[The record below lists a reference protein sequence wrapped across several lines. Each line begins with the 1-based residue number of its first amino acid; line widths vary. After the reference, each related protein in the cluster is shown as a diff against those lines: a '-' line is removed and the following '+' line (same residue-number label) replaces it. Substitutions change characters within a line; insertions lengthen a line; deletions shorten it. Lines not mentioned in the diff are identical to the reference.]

1 MRRKQNP
8 QIVAAAVIEKEGS
21 ILIARRKRGLNAGNW
36 EFPGGTLEEGETHE
50 ECLKREL
57 REELSAAAEIGDLI
71 DVAEQTYT
79 PEWTIR
85 LLVYRVTVASY
96 TFTLHEHDEIRWVR
110 PEDLPGYTF
119 PAVDR
124 PIVERLARGDYTNR

>member
-1 MRRKQNP
+1 MKRKANP
-8 QIVAAAVIEKEGS
+8 QIVAAALIEKDGC
-21 ILIARRKRGLNAGNW
+21 ILIARRTRGLNAGSW

-57 REELSAAAEIGDLI
+57 REELSVVAEIGDLI
-71 DVAEQTYT
+71 DVAEQTHT

-110 PEDLPGYTF
+110 PEDLLNYTF
-119 PAVDR
+119 PPVDR
-124 PIVERLARGDYTNR
+124 PIVERLARGGYTSR

>member
-1 MRRKQNP
+1 MKRKANP
-8 QIVAAAVIEKEGS
+8 QIVAAAVIEKDGC

-57 REELSAAAEIGDLI
+57 REELSVAAEIGELI

-85 LLVYRVTVASY
+85 LLVYRAAVADY
-96 TFTLHEHDEIRWVR
+96 AFTLHEHDEIRWVR
-110 PEDLPGYTF
+110 PEDLLKYTF

-124 PIVERLARGDYTNR
+124 PIVERLAHGAYTNP